1 MDCGCEKGAYTFFK
15 LSSLVAVM
23 TLRPMV
29 VLSPFPGNP
38 LYLLSGV
45 EAAAVARMVGLFPM
59 HWCNDHITF
68 GFSGGG
74 E

>member
-45 EAAAVARMVGLFPM
+45 EAAAVA
-59 HWCNDHITF
+59 
-68 GFSGGG
+68 
-74 E
+74 